1 MNERILGLRRRVPI
15 AIKGIEIER
24 DDDGM
29 LMDNAKSVDN
39 SKNVNDNVNNVNSGI
54 RNMEKLEEDR
64 MKEKE
69 MQNEEE
75 EDVIE
80 VRIEIAEMCVVE
92 EVLGKDDIALH

>member
-1 MNERILGLRRRVPI
+1 MVPEQRGKY
-15 AIKGIEIER
+15 AIKKDQVDFWAIKITTNR
-24 DDDGM
+24 YVM
-29 LMDNAKSVDN
+29 LDQSDMEEGVKL
-39 SKNVNDNVNNVNSGI
+39 
-54 RNMEKLEEDR
+54 NMEKLEEDR